1 MKYNYF
7 HETKEGGKTQ
17 MMVPLVITGRMI
29 FIFLLTPS
37 PTSGRIEEEARVRR
51 PQKKGSAPFVN
62 NNNKQ

>member
-1 MKYNYF
+1 
-7 HETKEGGKTQ
+7 
-17 MMVPLVITGRMI
+17 MMVPLVITGRMIFI

>member
-1 MKYNYF
+1 M
-7 HETKEGGKTQ
+7 T
-17 MMVPLVITGRMI
+17 VPLVITGRMI

-37 PTSGRIEEEARVRR
+37 PTSGKIEEEARVRR